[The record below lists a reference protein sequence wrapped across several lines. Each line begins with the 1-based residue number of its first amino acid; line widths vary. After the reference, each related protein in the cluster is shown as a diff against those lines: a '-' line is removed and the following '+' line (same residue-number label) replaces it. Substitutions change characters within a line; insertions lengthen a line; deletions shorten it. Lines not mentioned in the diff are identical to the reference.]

1 MSTDDFD
8 RATTEQLGELTRRT
22 RDVGPRAD
30 FAARVMAS
38 VQQEASE
45 PPASGPIGEGTW
57 RVGWRVL
64 PLAALAAC
72 AAFVLAVQSSS
83 SYEDTLVTT
92 YDETS
97 MELSW

>member
-1 MSTDDFD
+1 MSTQDDK
-8 RATTEQLGELTRRT
+8 LSELARRT
-22 RDVGPRAD
+22 QHVRPRAD

-38 VQQEASE
+38 VHHESAIEAPS
-45 PPASGPIGEGTW
+45 SGVFGNATW
-57 RVGWRVL
+57 SMGWRML
-64 PLAALAAC
+64 PVAALAAC